1 MPAQTAIA
9 VQAGLSVPAVAALQ
23 HVSGTAMSLFS
34 PVRMSIAANR
44 PKAVARNARSMRR
57 CCPARWPRWRCC
69 C

>member
-34 PVRMSIAANR
+34 PVRMSIAANLAEGR
-44 PKAVARNARSMRR
+44 GENARSMRR